1 MRKPQLCQDFLT
13 LPSRAPLCQV
23 TFGDTSVDSQYAD
36 NSPGKAVKF
45 EEEIHRKYDA
55 NIYFR

>member
-1 MRKPQLCQDFLT
+1 MSTNKQQFFFFDCV
-13 LPSRAPLCQV
+13 LPSPVCQV
-23 TFGDTSVDSQYAD
+23 TCGDTSVDTQYAD

-55 NIYFR
+55 SIYFR